1 MIDNLIF
8 RPCKSSITGS
18 ILIIQCNH
26 LMQESML
33 EMKKRNSQLPAE
45 ATPDNKK
52 GILNNL
58 SP

>member
-1 MIDNLIF
+1 
-8 RPCKSSITGS
+8 
-18 ILIIQCNH
+18 
-26 LMQESML
+26 MQESML

-58 SP
+58 SL